1 MCPTGAIIGVNFP
14 KPLDKEAVK
23 ARAQER
29 QKKAREAAAAAAAAV
44 KKEEQ
49 NNG

>member
-14 KPLDKEAVK
+14 KPLDKDAVK
-23 ARAQER
+23 ARVQER
-29 QKKAREAAAAAAAAV
+29 QKKAREAAAAAAAV
-44 KKEEQ
+44 TKEEQ